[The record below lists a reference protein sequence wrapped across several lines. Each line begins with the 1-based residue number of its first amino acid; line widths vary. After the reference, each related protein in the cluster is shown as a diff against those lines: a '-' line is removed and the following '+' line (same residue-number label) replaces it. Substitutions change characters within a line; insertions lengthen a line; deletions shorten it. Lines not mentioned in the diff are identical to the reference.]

1 VNLELSRTLTKTAA
15 DACGA
20 GQFAESFSSYSEYV
34 LGQNGSMPVDLYKQL
49 ADVRNTLVI
58 GIEPYYQKWRDGDS
72 VAATEYEKRMRALKN
87 VVEAWISLQ
96 TPIT

>member
-1 VNLELSRTLTKTAA
+1 VNVELSRTLTRTAA
-15 DACGA
+15 EACGA

-34 LGQNGSMPVDLYKQL
+34 LGKNGSMPVDLYKQL
-49 ADVRNTLVI
+49 ADVRNSLVI
-58 GIEPYYQKWRDGDS
+58 GIEPYYEQWQQGES
-72 VAATEYEKRMRALKN
+72 VAATEYEKRMRALKS

>member
-1 VNLELSRTLTKTAA
+1 MNAELARVLTRTAA
-15 DACGA
+15 EACGA
-20 GQFAESFSSYSEYV
+20 GQFADSFSNYSEYV

-49 ADVRNTLVI
+49 ADVRNSLVI
-58 GIEPYYQKWRDGDS
+58 GIEPYYSDWHTGDS
-72 VAATEYEKRMRALKN
+72 VAATEYERRMRALKN